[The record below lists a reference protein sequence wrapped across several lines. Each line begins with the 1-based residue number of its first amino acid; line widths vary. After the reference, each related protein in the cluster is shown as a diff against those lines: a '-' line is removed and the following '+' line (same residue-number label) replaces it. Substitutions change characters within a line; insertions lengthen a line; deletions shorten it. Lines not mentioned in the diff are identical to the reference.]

1 MRKKLVNEK
10 RDELKQLSN
19 RELIDRILSYPDRDS
34 LDYDPEGNRR
44 PFPVGMV
51 AQNIRNHQD
60 RMTENQYYA
69 LIHNFS
75 AITVPEMR
83 VVGVTFRKNNAA
95 EFEKTLIRKD
105 GVKSVYETDYHL
117 VPEPENKYD
126 ANAVKVMV
134 PTENGDLHQ
143 IGYLNKEFVAAHP
156 ISDELEVK
164 GYLTDH
170 SNGKFKNVS
179 YSLAVDTEHLEQ
191 YRLGSY
197 LYEAPFTFDP
207 PDHRVELNMTET
219 FHDFDINPALRDAVT
234 RVDYTL
240 ERSGQGSLQVT
251 ASRPLT
257 MAEQSQ
263 ALEYLLAD
271 EPEASFHRIDKKA
284 EEFELTDDMLQ
295 GIGDLSLDQA
305 HADPRV
311 YEAPFS
317 LKIPVNDLEAAREY
331 LAEEDMTEALAEQ
344 HPELREKVSFV
355 EWKLKD
361 EMSGVI
367 RVETMNPLTEG
378 ESETISDWISA
389 QCSDGIGEGFEQQDF
404 ATERFEEA
412 EEDYDAEPQMASFD
426 WDINSY
432 HLRDRTPEPELQADQ
447 DPVYRYERPF
457 KVNATVM
464 EPERANEDLKDLSRS
479 VLLGSLNGDLEVYHE
494 KPTAVKVGW
503 EFTDAWKGTAFV
515 ETREPLSD
523 DGLYLADRWMEH
535 QQQNGNVAAKI
546 RQEPFTAYGN
556 KLPLFQPEFAKLA
569 PVTDHPQAEHLPDVS
584 LKEDDLAFAHQMEL
598 SDYGL

>member
-1 MRKKLVNEK
+1 M
-10 RDELKQLSN
+10 KQLSN

-51 AQNIRNHQD
+51 AQNIRNRNDQ
-60 RMTENQYYA
+60 MTVKQYYA
-69 LIHNFS
+69 LIHNF
-75 AITVPEMR
+75 AAVTVPEMR
-83 VVGVTFRKNNAA
+83 VVGVTFRQNNAA
-95 EFEKTLIRKD
+95 EFEKTLISRD

-134 PTENGDLHQ
+134 PTEDGDLHQ

-219 FHDFDINPALRDAVT
+219 FHDFDIDPALRDAVT

-295 GIGDLSLDQA
+295 GIGDLSLDIN
-305 HADPRV
+305 HANPRV
-311 YEAPFS
+311 YETRFS
-317 LKIPVNDLEAAREY
+317 LEIPVNDLEAAREY
-331 LAEEDMTEALAEQ
+331 LADADMTEALAEH
-344 HPELREKVSFV
+344 HPELGEKVSHV
-355 EWKLKD
+355 
-361 EMSGVI
+361 
-367 RVETMNPLTEG
+367 
-378 ESETISDWISA
+378 
-389 QCSDGIGEGFEQQDF
+389 
-404 ATERFEEA
+404 
-412 EEDYDAEPQMASFD
+412 
-426 WDINSY
+426 
-432 HLRDRTPEPELQADQ
+432 
-447 DPVYRYERPF
+447 
-457 KVNATVM
+457 
-464 EPERANEDLKDLSRS
+464 
-479 VLLGSLNGDLEVYHE
+479 
-494 KPTAVKVGW
+494 
-503 EFTDAWKGTAFV
+503 
-515 ETREPLSD
+515 
-523 DGLYLADRWMEH
+523 
-535 QQQNGNVAAKI
+535 
-546 RQEPFTAYGN
+546 
-556 KLPLFQPEFAKLA
+556 
-569 PVTDHPQAEHLPDVS
+569 
-584 LKEDDLAFAHQMEL
+584 
-598 SDYGL
+598 